1 MTQSELEPVEWAR
14 YVDLPT
20 GFLTNGAT
28 GPDNTLVRALICGNG
43 ALSVD
48 DSRPLNCDKMMQI

>member
-48 DSRPLNCDKMMQI
+48 DSRPLNCD